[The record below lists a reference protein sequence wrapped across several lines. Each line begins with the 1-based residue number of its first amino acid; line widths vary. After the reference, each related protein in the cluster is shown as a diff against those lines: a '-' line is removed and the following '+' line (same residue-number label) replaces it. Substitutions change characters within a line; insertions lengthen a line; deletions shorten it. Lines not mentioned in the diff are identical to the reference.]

1 MKNEQAFKAYNQKL
15 AAIKVLQK
23 EVNKALKNHELSNKL
38 NADWSSVGSIT
49 YVHEKLTQIRDFIK

>member
-15 AAIKVLQK
+15 AAFKMLQK
-23 EVNKALKNHELSNKL
+23 EVHKAVKNHEQSNKL

-49 YVHEKLTQIRDFIK
+49 HIHEKLTQIRDFIK

>member
-1 MKNEQAFKAYNQKL
+1 MKNEQAFKAYNEKL

-38 NADWSSVGSIT
+38 NADWSSVGSII